1 MLTAFSK
8 NKNLDFLSNFCV
20 LTNEIWLRKTIVFT
34 NRVLLIHRKRSPF
47 PAGEGIDKSQFSALT
62 IQIKCDTINHKII
75 KNKEEKMNFYDTIA
89 ALSSPVGKG
98 GVAVIRISGNEA
110 FEIAERVF
118 RSVSGKK
125 IADLKPNMMTYG
137 HIISEEKIIDDG
149 LCVKFCAPRSFTG
162 EDTVEI
168 NCHGGIFITQKVL
181 SAVFAAGA
189 RPAEAGEFTRRAF
202 VNGKMA
208 LSQAEAL
215 GTLLEAKNDEQ
226 VILARSAMGGKIKAA
241 CESLYRQ
248 LVALVA
254 QVYAKVDYPEEDLAD
269 MDSFEMA
276 DATRELLKDVSAL
289 KSTYKTGH
297 AVMEGVRTVICGKPN
312 VGKSSLYNKL
322 VGREA
327 AIVTEIEGTT
337 RDILTETV
345 SLGRVTLRLVDTA
358 GIRDTEDTVEKIG
371 VERARKSLDEAEL
384 ILSVFDNSR
393 TLDDKDFEII
403 SALENLSATKI
414 ALINKDDEKSAL
426 DESILKEKFDQILRI
441 SAKNEEGL
449 DALRSLVEELYIN
462 EQIDTQNDAVLINA
476 RQHASL
482 VNAEKHLILALEA
495 LELGLSPDLAGV
507 DLELAMSH
515 LSEIDGR
522 EVDEDIVSEIFSH
535 FCVGK

>member
-1 MLTAFSK
+1 
-8 NKNLDFLSNFCV
+8 
-20 LTNEIWLRKTIVFT
+20 
-34 NRVLLIHRKRSPF
+34 
-47 PAGEGIDKSQFSALT
+47 
-62 IQIKCDTINHKII
+62 
-75 KNKEEKMNFYDTIA
+75 MNFYDTIA
-89 ALSSPVGKG
+89 ALSSPIGKG
-98 GVAVIRISGNEA
+98 GVAVIRISGSEA

-118 RSVSGKK
+118 KSASGKK
-125 IADLKPNMMTYG
+125 ISELKPNMMTYG
-137 HIISEEKIIDDG
+137 QIISEEKIIDDG

-181 SAVFAAGA
+181 SAIFSAGA

-226 VILARSAMGGKIKAA
+226 VTLARSAMGGKIKDA
-241 CESLYRQ
+241 CDSLYRQ
-248 LVALVA
+248 LVSLVA

-269 MDSFEMA
+269 MDSNEMA
-276 DATRELLKDVSAL
+276 EATRALLSDVSAL

-312 VGKSSLYNKL
+312 VGKSSLYNRL

-371 VERARKSLDEAEL
+371 VERAKKSLDEAEL
-384 ILSVFDNSR
+384 VLAVFDNSR
-393 TLDDKDFEII
+393 SLDDGDFEII
-403 SALENLSATKI
+403 SALESLRATKI
-414 ALINKDDEKSAL
+414 ALINKDDEETVLS
-426 DESILKEKFDQILRI
+426 EQILREKFDRILRI
-441 SAKNEEGL
+441 SAKNDNGL
-449 DALRSLVEELYIN
+449 DELRSLVEELYIN
-462 EQIDTQNDAVLINA
+462 EEIDTQNDAVLINA

-482 VNAEKHLILALEA
+482 VQAEKHLTLALEA

-507 DLELAMSH
+507 DLELAMSY

-522 EVDEDIVSEIFSH
+522 EVDEDIVAEIFSH
-535 FCVGK
+535 FCVG

>member
-1 MLTAFSK
+1 M
-8 NKNLDFLSNFCV
+8 
-20 LTNEIWLRKTIVFT
+20 R
-34 NRVLLIHRKRSPF
+34 
-47 PAGEGIDKSQFSALT
+47 Q
-62 IQIKCDTINHKII
+62 
-75 KNKEEKMNFYDTIA
+75 KMNFYDTIA

-98 GVAVIRISGNEA
+98 GVAVIRISGSEA

-118 RSVSGKK
+118 KSASGKK
-125 IADLKPNMMTYG
+125 LAEIKPNMMTYG
-137 HIISEEKIIDDG
+137 QIISENNIIDDG

-189 RPAEAGEFTRRAF
+189 RPAMAGEFTRRAF

-226 VILARSAMGGKIKAA
+226 VILARSAMGGKIKMA
-241 CESLYRQ
+241 CDSLYRQ

-269 MDSFEMA
+269 MDSSEMA
-276 DATRELLKDVSAL
+276 EATRALMADVSAL
-289 KSTYKTGH
+289 KATYKTGH

-312 VGKSSLYNKL
+312 VGKSSLYNRL
-322 VGREA
+322 VGRDA

-358 GIRDTEDTVEKIG
+358 GIRETEDAVEKIG
-371 VERARKSLDEAEL
+371 VERAKRSLDEAEL
-384 ILSVFDNSR
+384 VLAVFDNSR
-393 TLDDKDFEII
+393 TLDSEDLEII
-403 SALENLSATKI
+403 KAIEGIAAAKI
-414 ALINKDDEKSAL
+414 VLRNKDDESSL
-426 DESILKEKFDQILRI
+426 LSDEILKENFDKILRI
-441 SAKNEEGL
+441 SAKNENGI
-449 DALRSLVEELYIN
+449 DALRSLVEQMYIN

-482 VNAEKHLILALEA
+482 VNAEKHLALALEA
-495 LELGLSPDLAGV
+495 LECGLSPDLAGV